1 MAELK
6 WLPAKDVAAR
16 YGTGEKWPW
25 YQQKND
31 PNFPRGVR
39 FSNGITRWST
49 EQLDRYDRALIEQD

>member
-39 FSNGITRWST
+39 FSNGMTR
-49 EQLDRYDRALIEQD
+49 

>member
-25 YQQKND
+25 YQQKMT
-31 PNFPRGVR
+31 PTFHEASG
-39 FSNGITRWST
+39 FLT
-49 EQLDRYDRALIEQD
+49 A